1 MKAKFNFVLFDFD
14 NTLVDSSHIHAEAF
28 ELVLKSR
35 GYMTPFTYESVKGLE
50 TVLAFIS
57 LGFSEFEAKGL
68 SRLKRDAYFSISSKR
83 EPRWMEGISE
93 FIFKLRDY
101 KICFAIVSSG
111 SRDRIINTLVELNA
125 MNLFEFI
132 VSREDVINQKPAS
145 EPYRTAIRKSGRELN
160 QILAVEDSESGIASA
175 IGAGL
180 TVWELSKRPK
190 SNSLELL
197 GDALELEDW
206 FFQ

>member
-1 MKAKFNFVLFDFD
+1 
-14 NTLVDSSHIHAEAF
+14 
-28 ELVLKSR
+28 
-35 GYMTPFTYESVKGLE
+35 
-50 TVLAFIS
+50 
-57 LGFSEFEAKGL
+57 
-68 SRLKRDAYFSISSKR
+68 
-83 EPRWMEGISE
+83 
-93 FIFKLRDY
+93 
-101 KICFAIVSSG
+101 
-111 SRDRIINTLVELNA
+111 LNA
-125 MNLFEFI
+125 LNLFEFI

-145 EPYRTAIRKSGRELN
+145 DPYRTAIRKSSRELS

-197 GDALELEDW
+197 GDAFELEDW